1 MKPIKIIDVPR
12 YETDPKVIVE
22 HLTKFLTKV
31 RNDKV
36 AADLIGYD
44 EQSL

>member
-1 MKPIKIIDVPR
+1 MKPISIFDAPR
-12 YETDPKVIVE
+12 NETDPKVIVE
-22 HLTKFLTKV
+22 DLNKSLTKV
-31 RNDKV
+31 RKDKV